1 VNNQRNGDESS
12 LSPAPHAERGSAG
25 EVVRTTNPTPSRL
38 AGRGDTEPH
47 EPHLARRLG
56 LFDATMIVMGGIIG
70 AGIFTNPYV
79 VAQQVHT
86 PLLILGAW
94 AVGGLIALAG
104 AFIYAELSSQVTESG
119 GQYVYLRKA
128 MHPLVGFVYGWS
140 LLFVIQ
146 TGGMAA
152 VALIFANHLFD
163 LIGIKTSEFNAA
175 LLGCV
180 ALAVLTAINCV
191 GVRAGTVTQ
200 NVFMVLK
207 LVAIAALV
215 AFGLLWVGPEQNQG
229 AHIVVWSATRWQL
242 IIAFGAALIPA
253 QFAYGGWQTACF
265 VAGEVREPKTTLP
278 RGLLLGVLGVIVVYL
293 SVNYVCVHALGADGL
308 AVTRTPASAV
318 MRLALGERG
327 GRLIAAGI
335 AISTIGFLSQSML
348 TAPRVYFAMAHDG
361 LFFKNLATLNSA
373 RVPAL
378 AIGLQGALAIV
389 IALVASKYEQ
399 ILNYVV
405 SIDVIFF
412 ALSAVCVF
420 VFRKRGGN
428 PTVREGAALEA
439 SSSDGTLPDGRV
451 SATFRVPGHP
461 FTTLFFIGA
470 CAVITFSL
478 LYTAPLN
485 SAISF
490 GIMLLGVPAYFV
502 WARKSVPPA

>member
-1 VNNQRNGDESS
+1 MNPQASNHTSSES
-12 LSPAPHAERGSAG
+12 
-25 EVVRTTNPTPSRL
+25 
-38 AGRGDTEPH
+38 
-47 EPHLARRLG
+47 HLARRLG

-94 AVGGLIALAG
+94 TVGGLIALAG

-119 GQYVYLRKA
+119 GQYVYLREA

-152 VALIFANHLFD
+152 VALIFANHFFELM
-163 LIGIKTSEFNAA
+163 GVATSEFNAA
-175 LLGCV
+175 LLGSA
-180 ALAVLTAINCV
+180 ALAVLTAINCI
-191 GVRAGTVTQ
+191 GVRAGTATQ
-200 NVFMVLK
+200 NLFMILK

-215 AFGLLWVGPEQNQG
+215 IVGLTVSHVTNAAP
-229 AHIVVWSATRWQL
+229 AAPSVAATTTWQML
-242 IIAFGAALIPA
+242 IAFGAALIPA

-265 VAGEVREPKTTLP
+265 VAGEVREPQKTLP
-278 RGLLLGVLGVIVVYL
+278 RGLMLGVLGVIVVYL

-308 AVTRTPASAV
+308 AQTKTPASAI
-318 MRLALGERG
+318 MRLALGEKG

-348 TAPRVYFAMAHDG
+348 TAPRVYFAMADDG
-361 LFFKNLATLNSA
+361 LFFKQLASLNGA
-373 RVPAL
+373 RVPAF
-378 AIGLQGALAIV
+378 AIALQGALAIL
-389 IALVASKYEQ
+389 IALVASKFEQ

-405 SIDVIFF
+405 SVDVVFF
-412 ALSAVCVF
+412 ALSAACVF
-420 VFRKRGGN
+420 VFRRQ
-428 PTVREGAALEA
+428 RAAT
-439 SSSDGTLPDGRV
+439 SD
-451 SATFRVPGHP
+451 AFRIPAHP
-461 FTTLFFIGA
+461 FTTLFFIAA

-478 LYTAPLN
+478 LYKFPLN

-490 GIMLLGVPAYFV
+490 GIMLLGVPAYFI
-502 WARKSVPPA
+502 WARKK

>member
-1 VNNQRNGDESS
+1 MT
-12 LSPAPHAERGSAG
+12 A
-25 EVVRTTNPTPSRL
+25 NPTSKQT
-38 AGRGDTEPH
+38 DSES
-47 EPHLARRLG
+47 HLARRLG

-119 GQYVYLRKA
+119 GQYVYLRDA

-152 VALIFANHLFD
+152 VALIFANHALELFGVATND
-163 LIGIKTSEFNAA
+163 LRAA
-175 LLGCV
+175 LLGSA
-180 ALAVLTAINCV
+180 ALAVLTAINCI
-191 GVRAGTVTQ
+191 GVRAGSATQ

-207 LVAIAALV
+207 LIAIAALV
-215 AFGLLWVGPEQNQG
+215 AIGLTVSHSSTSTVAVSG
-229 AHIVVWSATRWQL
+229 ATTSTAWQAL
-242 IIAFGAALIPA
+242 IAFGAALIPA

-265 VAGEVREPKTTLP
+265 VAGEVREPQRNLP

-308 AVTRTPASAV
+308 AHTKTPASAV
-318 MRLALGERG
+318 MRLALGEKG
-327 GRLIAAGI
+327 GRLLAAAI

-348 TAPRVYFAMAHDG
+348 TAPRVYFAMADDG
-361 LFFKNLATLNSA
+361 LFFKQLAWVNRA
-373 RVPAL
+373 RVPAI
-378 AIGLQGALAIV
+378 AIALQGGLAIV
-389 IALVASKYEQ
+389 IALLATRFEQ

-405 SIDVIFF
+405 SVDVVFF

-420 VFRKRGGN
+420 AFRKR
-428 PTVREGAALEA
+428 RAA
-439 SSSDGTLPDGRV
+439 
-451 SATFRVPGHP
+451 SADVFRVPGHP
-461 FTTLFFIGA
+461 FTTLFFIAA

-478 LYTAPLN
+478 LYKFPLN
-485 SAISF
+485 SSISF

-502 WARKSVPPA
+502 WARRLKR